1 MKFTKVI
8 ITAAVASLLSACGS
22 TPIAEKPAPAVNSGI
37 PQWVLSP
44 VVEDGIAAADCVRSS
59 GNFSVDQ
66 KLAAS
71 NTRVALAQQMSAK
84 VSALEKNYQERI
96 DSNEETTTG
105 STFTSVAKVLTDQT
119 LTGSRMVKSDMV
131 NIEGNTHY
139 CTLMTLSP
147 TATKELFDA
156 LITQSKRRV
165 NPQDEKFLYQE
176 FKAAKAHDELD
187 KTIQKLTK

>member
-22 TPIAEKPAPAVNSGI
+22 TQKAEAPTPSSNI
-37 PQWVLSP
+37 PQWVLNP
-44 VVEDGIAAADCVRSS
+44 VVEDGIAAADCVKSS

-71 NTRVALAQQMSAK
+71 NTRVALAQQISAK
-84 VSALEKNYQERI
+84 VQALEKNYQERI
-96 DSNEETTTG
+96 DSNEESTTG
-105 STFTSVAKVLTDQT
+105 TTFTSVAKVLTDQT
-119 LTGSRMVKSDMV
+119 LTGSRVVKSDIV
-131 NIEGNTHY
+131 SIQGKDHY
-139 CTLMTLSP
+139 CSLMTLSP
-147 TATKELFDA
+147 TSTKELFDA

-176 FKAAKAHDELD
+176 FKAAQAQEELD
-187 KTIQKLTK
+187 KTMSRLTN

>member
-1 MKFTKVI
+1 MKFTKII

-22 TPIAEKPAPAVNSGI
+22 TPIAETPAPAVNSGI

-44 VVEDGIAAADCVRSS
+44 VVEDGIAAADCVSSS

-96 DSNEETTTG
+96 NSNEEPTTG

-131 NIEGNTHY
+131 TIEGNTHY

-187 KTIQKLTK
+187 EKIQKLTN

>member
-22 TPIAEKPAPAVNSGI
+22 TQKAVEAPKPSSNI
-37 PQWVLSP
+37 PQWVLNP
-44 VVEDGIAAADCVRSS
+44 VVEDGIAAADCVKSS

-71 NTRVALAQQMSAK
+71 NTRVALAQQISAK
-84 VSALEKNYQERI
+84 VQALEKNYQERI
-96 DSNEETTTG
+96 DSNEEMTTG
-105 STFTSVAKVLTDQT
+105 TTFTSVAKVLTDQT
-119 LTGSRMVKSDMV
+119 LTGSRVVKSDIV
-131 NIEGNTHY
+131 SIQGKDHY
-139 CTLMTLSP
+139 CSLMTLSP
-147 TATKELFDA
+147 TSTKELFDA

-176 FKAAKAHDELD
+176 FKAAKAQEDLD
-187 KTIQKLTK
+187 KAMSRLTN

>member
-1 MKFTKVI
+1 
-8 ITAAVASLLSACGS
+8 
-22 TPIAEKPAPAVNSGI
+22 
-37 PQWVLSP
+37 
-44 VVEDGIAAADCVRSS
+44 
-59 GNFSVDQ
+59 
-66 KLAAS
+66 
-71 NTRVALAQQMSAK
+71 MSAK

>member
-1 MKFTKVI
+1 MKFTKII

-22 TPIAEKPAPAVNSGI
+22 TPIAETPAPAVNSGI

-44 VVEDGIAAADCVRSS
+44 VVEDGIAAADCVSSS

-96 DSNEETTTG
+96 DSNEEPTTG

-131 NIEGNTHY
+131 TIEGNTHY

-187 KTIQKLTK
+187 EKIQKLTN

>member
-22 TPIAEKPAPAVNSGI
+22 TQKAEAPAPSSNI
-37 PQWVLSP
+37 PQWVLNP
-44 VVEDGIAAADCVRSS
+44 VVEDGIAAADCVKSS

-71 NTRVALAQQMSAK
+71 NTRVALAQQISAK
-84 VSALEKNYQERI
+84 VQALEKNYQERI
-96 DSNEETTTG
+96 DSNEESTTG
-105 STFTSVAKVLTDQT
+105 TTFTSVAKVLTDQT
-119 LTGSRMVKSDMV
+119 LTGSRVVKSDIV
-131 NIEGNTHY
+131 SIQGKDHY
-139 CTLMTLSP
+139 CSLMTLSP
-147 TATKELFDA
+147 TSTKELFDA

-176 FKAAKAHDELD
+176 FKAAQAQEELD
-187 KTIQKLTK
+187 KTMSRLTN

>member
-22 TPIAEKPAPAVNSGI
+22 TQKAEAPAPSSNI
-37 PQWVLSP
+37 PQWVLNP
-44 VVEDGIAAADCVRSS
+44 VVEDGIAAADCVKSS

-71 NTRVALAQQMSAK
+71 NTRVALAQQISAK
-84 VSALEKNYQERI
+84 VQALEKNYQERI
-96 DSNEETTTG
+96 DSNEESTTG
-105 STFTSVAKVLTDQT
+105 TTFTSVAKVLTDQT
-119 LTGSRMVKSDMV
+119 LTGSRVVKSDIV
-131 NIEGNTHY
+131 NIQGKDHY
-139 CTLMTLSP
+139 CSLMTLSP
-147 TATKELFDA
+147 TSTKELFDA

-176 FKAAKAHDELD
+176 FKAAQAQEELD
-187 KTIQKLTK
+187 KTMSKLTN